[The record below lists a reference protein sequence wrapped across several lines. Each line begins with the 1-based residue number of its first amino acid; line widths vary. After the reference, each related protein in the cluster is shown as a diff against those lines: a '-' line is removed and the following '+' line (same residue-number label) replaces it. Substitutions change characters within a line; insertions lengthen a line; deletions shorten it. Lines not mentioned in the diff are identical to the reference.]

1 MSYIKKN
8 TEPLINLKLTDLGRK
23 NLANGKLSFETFQLG
38 DSEIDYSS
46 SDLVGLNILRP
57 VDNQHDIQ
65 YPISPDG
72 NNSKIPISNITG
84 VKTEVFDVISE
95 VGFFDNNNNNNNI
108 PNSDMC
114 IIVSGITGA
123 NVDNNIDIVC
133 ITSGE
138 TKSGDL
144 ILIKTRE
151 TLPKYYTYVIQKI
164 DGMVYSGDTA
174 MTGTTYNL
182 ELDRNVI
189 DNIDF
194 DGYIISNDNM
204 LSHMDIWKMNIISI
218 DDIIG
223 LDSLSYKGKTLN
235 ESNKFS
241 GTAVCYDY
249 LLNRKHNRLGV
260 IYYDDQF
267 YQTEDIGENKYG
279 EGFYQNTFM
288 IKFPHLMWHKKQ
300 FQGVGTAN
308 DVGYTFIS
316 DSELKF
322 MGVNNSIRYYDLVD
336 QEVNKTVVGKVLIDE
351 KIVLIDDQ
359 ELLVTL
365 SYKSNRNWTLPTPKL
380 TLTDVGTCV
389 NVSKIGALEPNETLH
404 VSYILLNDNDING
417 LHCENYAS
425 ITNYNDINMDVVF
438 EFPKDINNT
447 DYTEFSY
454 LGTGFTCDSIALI
467 WQKTPINVLPDPT
480 NWRHTIVNDYIGTT
494 GCVDNIQTTI
504 FEDIS
509 LNYYPTIIAPDNTN
523 IDTNLIPH
531 NLLGDPLIMKNGVL
545 ISPNNFEVDKLTN
558 GFTINISEPHITG
571 DYFYIYYLRG
581 NSQVTTSEKESV
593 IITGDTPT
601 YTYTLIETPKNGVVY
616 VFKNGII
623 LDRNYYDLI
632 NIKEVVFHIP
642 LSSSDVITFYYLNS
656 SIPMDNY
663 LLNNLKVNINKGF
676 LDNSVNNI
684 YDLDDYIKIDNKTDI
699 YGHTFGDEVFLMGNI
714 STSIKSTIYKSM
726 ITCNVL
732 PNRFITSYNPTFNPI
747 NDKVCFSEL
756 GIYDENEELVLIGK
770 FSQPLVRNF
779 NSDMMII
786 QATIDF

>member
-95 VGFFDNNNNNNNI
+95 VGFFDNNI

-114 IIVSGITGA
+114 IIVSGITGV

-133 ITSGE
+133 ITSGK

-164 DGMVYSGDTA
+164 DDTVYSGDTA
-174 MTGTTYNL
+174 MMTGTNYNL
-182 ELDRNVI
+182 ELDRNII
-189 DNIDF
+189 DKIDF

-204 LSHMDIWKMNIISI
+204 LSHTDIWKMNIISI

-249 LLNRKHNRLGV
+249 LLNRKHNRLGI
-260 IYYDDQF
+260 IYYDE
-267 YQTEDIGENKYG
+267 TVDIGENKYG

-288 IKFPHLMWHKKQ
+288 ITFPHLMWHKKQ
-300 FQGVGTAN
+300 FQGVGTAD

-336 QEVNKTVVGKVLIDE
+336 EEVNKTVVGKVLIDE

-467 WQKTPINVLPDPT
+467 WQKTPINALPDPT

-509 LNYYPTIIAPDNTN
+509 LNYHDTIIVSGNTDIN
-523 IDTNLIPH
+523 PILISH

-545 ISPNNFEVDKLTN
+545 INPNNFEVTTGLTN
-558 GFTINISEPHITG
+558 GVTINISEPYITG
-571 DYFYIYYLRG
+571 DYFHIYYLRG

-593 IITGDTPT
+593 IITGNTPT
-601 YTYTLIETPKNGVVY
+601 YTHTLIETPKNGVVY

-623 LDRNYYDLI
+623 LDRNYYDV
-632 NIKEVVFHIP
+632 NIKEVFFRTP

>member
-72 NNSKIPISNITG
+72 NNSKIPISNIRG

-95 VGFFDNNNNNNNI
+95 VGFFDNNI

-114 IIVSGITGA
+114 IIVSGITGV

-182 ELDRNVI
+182 ELDRNI
-189 DNIDF
+189 INNIDF

-267 YQTEDIGENKYG
+267 YQEEDIGENKYG

-601 YTYTLIETPKNGVVY
+601 YTHTLIETPKNGVVY

-623 LDRNYYDLI
+623 LDRNYYDVI

>member
-84 VKTEVFDVISE
+84 VKTEVFNVISE
-95 VGFFDNNNNNNNI
+95 VGFFDNNNI

-114 IIVSGITGA
+114 IIVSGITGV

-164 DGMVYSGDTA
+164 DDIVYSGDTA
-174 MTGTTYNL
+174 MTTGITYNL
-182 ELDRNVI
+182 ELDRNII

-267 YQTEDIGENKYG
+267 YQTLDIGENKYG

-425 ITNYNDINMDVVF
+425 ITNNNDINMDVVF

-509 LNYYPTIIAPDNTN
+509 LNYHDTIIATGVTD
-523 IDTNLIPH
+523 IDIVIPH

-545 ISPNNFEVDKLTN
+545 ISPDNFEATNSTN
-558 GFTINISEPHITG
+558 GFTTINISEPHITG
-571 DYFYIYYLRG
+571 DYFHIYYLRG

-593 IITGDTPT
+593 TITGDTH
-601 YTYTLIETPKNGVVY
+601 TLTETPKNGVVY

-623 LDRNYYDLI
+623 LDRNYYDV
-632 NIKEVVFHIP
+632 NIKDVVFHIP

>member
-95 VGFFDNNNNNNNI
+95 VGFFDNNI

-123 NVDNNIDIVC
+123 NVDNNIDIAC

-182 ELDRNVI
+182 ELDRNII

-267 YQTEDIGENKYG
+267 YQEVDIGENKYG

-308 DVGYTFIS
+308 NVGYTFIS

>member
-95 VGFFDNNNNNNNI
+95 VGFFDNNI

-114 IIVSGITGA
+114 IIVSGTTGV
-123 NVDNNIDIVC
+123 NVDIEC
-133 ITSGE
+133 SASGK

-164 DGMVYSGDTA
+164 DGTVYSGDTT
-174 MTGTTYNL
+174 MTTGTTYNL
-182 ELDRNVI
+182 ELDRNII

-204 LSHMDIWKMNIISI
+204 LRHTDIWKMNIISI

-267 YQTEDIGENKYG
+267 YQEVDIGENKYG

-300 FQGVGTAN
+300 FQGVGTADN
-308 DVGYTFIS
+308 VGYTFIS

-336 QEVNKTVVGKVLIDE
+336 KEVNKTVVGKVLIDE

-509 LNYYPTIIAPDNTN
+509 LNYHDTIIVTGNTDIN
-523 IDTNLIPH
+523 PILIPH

-545 ISPNNFEVDKLTN
+545 INPNNFEVTTGLTN
-558 GFTINISEPHITG
+558 GVTIEISEPYITG
-571 DYFYIYYLRG
+571 DYFHIYYLSG

-593 IITGDTPT
+593 IITGNTH
-601 YTYTLIETPKNGVVY
+601 TLIETPKNGVVY

-623 LDRNYYDLI
+623 LDRNYYDV
-632 NIKEVVFHIP
+632 NIKEVFFRTP

>member
-95 VGFFDNNNNNNNI
+95 VGFFDNNI

-114 IIVSGITGA
+114 IIVSGITGF

-164 DGMVYSGDTA
+164 DGIVYSGDTA
-174 MTGTTYNL
+174 ITTGTTYNL
-182 ELDRNVI
+182 ELDRNII

-204 LSHMDIWKMNIISI
+204 LSHKDIWKMNIISI

-249 LLNRKHNRLGV
+249 LLNRKHNRLGI

-267 YQTEDIGENKYG
+267 YQTVDIGENKYG

-509 LNYYPTIIAPDNTN
+509 LNYHDTIIVTGNTDIN
-523 IDTNLIPH
+523 PILIPH

-545 ISPNNFEVDKLTN
+545 INPNNFEVPTGLTN
-558 GFTINISEPHITG
+558 GFTTINISEPYITG
-571 DYFYIYYLRG
+571 DYFHIYYLRG

-593 IITGDTPT
+593 IITGN
-601 YTYTLIETPKNGVVY
+601 TYTLTETPKNGVVY

-623 LDRNYYDLI
+623 LDRNYYDV
-632 NIKEVVFHIP
+632 NIKEVVFNIP

>member
-95 VGFFDNNNNNNNI
+95 VGFFDNNNI

-114 IIVSGITGA
+114 IIVSGITEA
-123 NVDNNIDIVC
+123 NVVNNIDIVC
-133 ITSGE
+133 STSGE

-151 TLPKYYTYVIQKI
+151 TLPKYYTYVIQN
-164 DGMVYSGDTA
+164 YSGDTA

-182 ELDRNVI
+182 ETGITYNLELDRNI
-189 DNIDF
+189 INNIDF

-204 LSHMDIWKMNIISI
+204 LSYMDIWKMNIISI

-260 IYYDDQF
+260 IYA
-267 YQTEDIGENKYG
+267 EDIGENKYG

-509 LNYYPTIIAPDNTN
+509 LNYHDTIITTGDTN
-523 IDTNLIPH
+523 IDIVIPH
-531 NLLGDPLIMKNGVL
+531 NLLGKPLIMKNGVL
-545 ISPNNFEVDKLTN
+545 ISPDNFEATDSTN
-558 GFTINISEPHITG
+558 GFTTINISEPHITG
-571 DYFYIYYLRG
+571 DYFHIYYLRG

-593 IITGDTPT
+593 PITEDTHT
-601 YTYTLIETPKNGVVY
+601 YTYTLPQTPKNGVVY

-623 LDRNYYDLI
+623 LDRNYYDV
-632 NIKEVVFHIP
+632 NIKEVDFHIP
-642 LSSSDVITFYYLNS
+642 LSSGDVITFYYLNS

>member
-84 VKTEVFDVISE
+84 VKTEVFDVILG
-95 VGFFDNNNNNNNI
+95 VGFFDNNNI

-114 IIVSGITGA
+114 IIVSGITGN
-123 NVDNNIDIVC
+123 NVDNNIVID

-164 DGMVYSGDTA
+164 DV
-174 MTGTTYNL
+174 TGTTYNL
-182 ELDRNVI
+182 ELDRNII

-194 DGYIISNDNM
+194 DGYIISNDNI
-204 LSHMDIWKMNIISI
+204 LRHKDIWKMNIISI

-260 IYYDDQF
+260 IYYDDQ
-267 YQTEDIGENKYG
+267 DIGENKYG

-308 DVGYTFIS
+308 EVGYTFIS

-425 ITNYNDINMDVVF
+425 ITNNNDINMDVVF

-509 LNYYPTIIAPDNTN
+509 LNYYDTIIANNDED
-523 IDTNLIPH
+523 IEREIQD

-545 ISPNNFEVDKLTN
+545 ISPDNFTATNSTN
-558 GFTINISEPHITG
+558 GFEIRISEPHITG
-571 DYFYIYYLRG
+571 DYFHIYYLRG

-593 IITGDTPT
+593 LITGVTGDTH
-601 YTYTLIETPKNGVVY
+601 TYTLAETPKNGVVY

-623 LDRNYYDLI
+623 LDRNYYDV
-632 NIKEVVFHIP
+632 NIKEVDFHIP
-642 LSSSDVITFYYLNS
+642 LSPGDVITFYYLNS

>member
-95 VGFFDNNNNNNNI
+95 VGFFDNNNI
-108 PNSDMC
+108 PNNDMC

-123 NVDNNIDIVC
+123 NVDNNIDIAC

-182 ELDRNVI
+182 ELDRNII

-267 YQTEDIGENKYG
+267 YQTEYIGENKYG

-480 NWRHTIVNDYIGTT
+480 NWSHTIVNEYIGTT

-509 LNYYPTIIAPDNTN
+509 LNYHDTIIVSGNTD
-523 IDTNLIPH
+523 IDTVLIPH
-531 NLLGDPLIMKNGVL
+531 NLLGKPLIMKNGVV
-545 ISPNNFEVDKLTN
+545 ISPDNFEVTGLTN
-558 GFTINISEPHITG
+558 GFTIINISEPYITG
-571 DYFYIYYLRG
+571 DYFHIYYLRG

-593 IITGDTPT
+593 IITGNTHT
-601 YTYTLIETPKNGVVY
+601 YTHTLIETPKNGVVY

-623 LDRNYYDLI
+623 LDRNYYDV
-632 NIKEVVFHIP
+632 NIKEVVFNIP
-642 LSSSDVITFYYLNS
+642 LISSDVITFYYLNS

>member
-84 VKTEVFDVISE
+84 VKTEVFNVISE
-95 VGFFDNNNNNNNI
+95 VGFFDNNNI

-114 IIVSGITGA
+114 IIVSGITGV

-164 DGMVYSGDTA
+164 DDIVYSGDTA
-174 MTGTTYNL
+174 MTTGTTYNL
-182 ELDRNVI
+182 ELDRNII

-267 YQTEDIGENKYG
+267 YQTLDIGENKYG

-404 VSYILLNDNDING
+404 VSYILLNNNDING

-509 LNYYPTIIAPDNTN
+509 LNYHDTIIATGDTN
-523 IDTNLIPH
+523 IDIVIPH

-545 ISPNNFEVDKLTN
+545 ISPDNFVATKSTN
-558 GFTINISEPHITG
+558 GFTTINISEPHITG
-571 DYFYIYYLRG
+571 DYFHIYYLRG

-593 IITGDTPT
+593 TITGDTH
-601 YTYTLIETPKNGVVY
+601 TLIETPKNGVVY

-623 LDRNYYDLI
+623 LDRNYYDV
-632 NIKEVVFHIP
+632 NIKDVVFHIP

>member
-95 VGFFDNNNNNNNI
+95 VGFFDNNNI

-114 IIVSGITGA
+114 IIVTGITGA

-133 ITSGE
+133 SASGE

-144 ILIKTRE
+144 ILIKTKE

-164 DGMVYSGDTA
+164 NV
-174 MTGTTYNL
+174 TGTTYNLETGITYNL
-182 ELDRNVI
+182 ELDRNII

-204 LSHMDIWKMNIISI
+204 LRYMNIWKMNIISI

-267 YQTEDIGENKYG
+267 YQEEYIGENKYG

-601 YTYTLIETPKNGVVY
+601 YTHTLTETPKNGVVY

-623 LDRNYYDLI
+623 LDRNYYDVI

>member
-84 VKTEVFDVISE
+84 VKTEVFVGISE
-95 VGFFDNNNNNNNI
+95 VGFFDNNNNI
-108 PNSDMC
+108 PNSYMC
-114 IIVSGITGA
+114 IIVSGITGG

-133 ITSGE
+133 SASGE

-164 DGMVYSGDTA
+164 DDIVYSGDTA
-174 MTGTTYNL
+174 MTTGTTYNL
-182 ELDRNVI
+182 ELDRNII

-204 LSHMDIWKMNIISI
+204 LSHTDIWKMNIISI

-267 YQTEDIGENKYG
+267 YQTENIGENKYG

-389 NVSKIGALEPNETLH
+389 NVSKIGALEPNEILH

-425 ITNYNDINMDVVF
+425 ITNNNDINMDVVF

-509 LNYYPTIIAPDNTN
+509 LNYHDTIIATGTTDIN
-523 IDTNLIPH
+523 IVIPH

-545 ISPNNFEVDKLTN
+545 ISDNNFDVNKLTN
-558 GFTINISEPHITG
+558 EFEINISEPHIIG
-571 DYFYIYYLRG
+571 DYFHIYYLRG

-593 IITGDTPT
+593 PITGDTHT
-601 YTYTLIETPKNGVVY
+601 YTYTLAETPKNGVVY

-623 LDRNYYDLI
+623 LDRNYYDV
-632 NIKEVVFHIP
+632 NIKEVDFHIL

-714 STSIKSTIYKSM
+714 STNIKSTIYKSM

>member
-95 VGFFDNNNNNNNI
+95 VGFFDNDNI

-114 IIVSGITGA
+114 IIVTGITGA

-133 ITSGE
+133 SASGE

-151 TLPKYYTYVIQKI
+151 ALPKYYTYVIQKI
-164 DGMVYSGDTA
+164 NV
-174 MTGTTYNL
+174 TGTTYNLETGITYNL
-182 ELDRNVI
+182 ELDRNII

-194 DGYIISNDNM
+194 DGYIISNDNI
-204 LSHMDIWKMNIISI
+204 LSHKNIWKMNIISI

-267 YQTEDIGENKYG
+267 YQEVDIGENKYG

-308 DVGYTFIS
+308 EVGYTFIS

-467 WQKTPINVLPDPT
+467 WQKTPINALPDPT

-509 LNYYPTIIAPDNTN
+509 LNYYDTIIALDNTN
-523 IDTNLIPH
+523 IDTDLIPH

-545 ISPNNFEVDKLTN
+545 ISPNNFMVNNLTN
-558 GFTINISEPHITG
+558 GFTINISEPHIAG
-571 DYFYIYYLRG
+571 DYFHIYYLRG

-593 IITGDTPT
+593 TITGDTH
-601 YTYTLIETPKNGVVY
+601 TLIETPKNGVVY

-623 LDRNYYDLI
+623 LDRNYYDV
-632 NIKEVVFHIP
+632 NIKDVVFHIP
-642 LSSSDVITFYYLNS
+642 LSYSDVITFYYLNS

>member
-84 VKTEVFDVISE
+84 VKTEVFNVISE
-95 VGFFDNNNNNNNI
+95 VGFFDNNNI

-114 IIVSGITGA
+114 IIVSGITGV

-164 DGMVYSGDTA
+164 DDIVYSGDTA
-174 MTGTTYNL
+174 MTTGITYNL
-182 ELDRNVI
+182 ELDRNII

-267 YQTEDIGENKYG
+267 YQTLDIGENKYG

-509 LNYYPTIIAPDNTN
+509 LNYHDTIIATGVTD
-523 IDTNLIPH
+523 IDIVIPH

-545 ISPNNFEVDKLTN
+545 ISPDNFEATNSTN
-558 GFTINISEPHITG
+558 GFTTINISEPHITG
-571 DYFYIYYLRG
+571 DYFHIYYLRG

-593 IITGDTPT
+593 TITGDTH
-601 YTYTLIETPKNGVVY
+601 TLTETPKNGVVY

-623 LDRNYYDLI
+623 LDRNYYDV
-632 NIKEVVFHIP
+632 NIKDVVFHIP

>member
-95 VGFFDNNNNNNNI
+95 VGFFDNNI

-114 IIVSGITGA
+114 ISVSGITGA

-151 TLPKYYTYVIQKI
+151 TLPKYYTYVIQN
-164 DGMVYSGDTA
+164 YSGDTA

-182 ELDRNVI
+182 ETGTTYNLELDRNI
-189 DNIDF
+189 INNIDF
-194 DGYIISNDNM
+194 DGYIISNDNI
-204 LSHMDIWKMNIISI
+204 LSHKDIWKMNIISI

-267 YQTEDIGENKYG
+267 YQEVDIGENKYG

-509 LNYYPTIIAPDNTN
+509 LNYHDTIIANNDGDINN
-523 IDTNLIPH
+523 IEIED
-531 NLLGDPLIMKNGVL
+531 NLLGEPLIMKNGVL
-545 ISPNNFEVDKLTN
+545 ISHNNFTFTKSTN
-558 GFTINISEPHITG
+558 GFTINISEPYITG
-571 DYFYIYYLRG
+571 DYFHIYYLRG
-581 NSQVTTSEKESV
+581 NSQVTTSKKESV
-593 IITGDTPT
+593 PITTGVTRT
-601 YTYTLIETPKNGVVY
+601 YPLAETPKNGVVY

-623 LDRNYYDLI
+623 LDRNYYDVNI
-632 NIKEVVFHIP
+632 NENEVDFHIP
-642 LSSSDVITFYYLNS
+642 LNPGDVITFYYLNS

>member
-72 NNSKIPISNITG
+72 NNSKIPISNIRG

-95 VGFFDNNNNNNNI
+95 VGFFDNNNI

-164 DGMVYSGDTA
+164 NNTVYSGDTA
-174 MTGTTYNL
+174 MTTGTTYNL
-182 ELDRNVI
+182 ELDRNII

-204 LSHMDIWKMNIISI
+204 LSHKDIWKMNIISI

-267 YQTEDIGENKYG
+267 YQEEYIGENKYG

-467 WQKTPINVLPDPT
+467 WQKTPINALPDPT

-509 LNYYPTIIAPDNTN
+509 LNYHDTIIVSGNTDIN
-523 IDTNLIPH
+523 PILIPH

-545 ISPNNFEVDKLTN
+545 INPNNFEVTTGLTN
-558 GFTINISEPHITG
+558 GFTINISEPYITG
-571 DYFYIYYLRG
+571 DYFHIYYLRG

-593 IITGDTPT
+593 IITGNTHT
-601 YTYTLIETPKNGVVY
+601 YTHTLIETPKNGVVY

-623 LDRNYYDLI
+623 LDRNYYDV
-632 NIKEVVFHIP
+632 NIKEVFFRTP

>member
-1 MSYIKKN
+1 
-8 TEPLINLKLTDLGRK
+8 
-23 NLANGKLSFETFQLG
+23 
-38 DSEIDYSS
+38 
-46 SDLVGLNILRP
+46 
-57 VDNQHDIQ
+57 
-65 YPISPDG
+65 
-72 NNSKIPISNITG
+72 
-84 VKTEVFDVISE
+84 
-95 VGFFDNNNNNNNI
+95 
-108 PNSDMC
+108 
-114 IIVSGITGA
+114 
-123 NVDNNIDIVC
+123 
-133 ITSGE
+133 
-138 TKSGDL
+138 
-144 ILIKTRE
+144 
-151 TLPKYYTYVIQKI
+151 
-164 DGMVYSGDTA
+164 
-174 MTGTTYNL
+174 
-182 ELDRNVI
+182 
-189 DNIDF
+189 
-194 DGYIISNDNM
+194 
-204 LSHMDIWKMNIISI
+204 
-218 DDIIG
+218 
-223 LDSLSYKGKTLN
+223 
-235 ESNKFS
+235 
-241 GTAVCYDY
+241 
-249 LLNRKHNRLGV
+249 
-260 IYYDDQF
+260 
-267 YQTEDIGENKYG
+267 
-279 EGFYQNTFM
+279 
-288 IKFPHLMWHKKQ
+288 MWHKKQ

-509 LNYYPTIIAPDNTN
+509 LNYHDTIIATGDTN
-523 IDTNLIPH
+523 IDIYIPH

-545 ISPNNFEVDKLTN
+545 ISDDNFDVNNLTN
-558 GFTINISEPHITG
+558 EFEINISEPHITG
-571 DYFYIYYLRG
+571 DYFHIYYLSG
-581 NSQVTTSEKESV
+581 NSQVTTSKKESV
-593 IITGDTPT
+593 TITGDTH
-601 YTYTLIETPKNGVVY
+601 TLAETPKNGVVY

-623 LDRNYYDLI
+623 LDRNYYDVVDI
-632 NIKEVVFHIP
+632 NKVVFRIT
-642 LSSSDVITFYYLNS
+642 LSSIDVITFYYLNS

>member
-95 VGFFDNNNNNNNI
+95 VGFFDNNNI

-114 IIVSGITGA
+114 IIVSGTTGD

-164 DGMVYSGDTA
+164 DDTVYSGDTA
-174 MTGTTYNL
+174 MMTGTNYNL
-182 ELDRNVI
+182 ELDRNII

-194 DGYIISNDNM
+194 DGYIISNDNK

-260 IYYDDQF
+260 IYYE
-267 YQTEDIGENKYG
+267 TVDIGENKYG

-509 LNYYPTIIAPDNTN
+509 LNYHDTIIVSGNTDIN
-523 IDTNLIPH
+523 PILIPH

-545 ISPNNFEVDKLTN
+545 INPNNFEVTTGLTN
-558 GFTINISEPHITG
+558 GVTINISEPYITG
-571 DYFYIYYLRG
+571 DYFHIYYLRG

-593 IITGDTPT
+593 IITGNTHT
-601 YTYTLIETPKNGVVY
+601 YTHTLIETPKNGVVY

-623 LDRNYYDLI
+623 LDRNYYDV
-632 NIKEVVFHIP
+632 NIKEVFFHTP

>member
-95 VGFFDNNNNNNNI
+95 VGFFDNNNI
-108 PNSDMC
+108 PNSYMC
-114 IIVSGITGA
+114 IIVSGITGG

-133 ITSGE
+133 STSGE

-151 TLPKYYTYVIQKI
+151 TLPKYYTYVIQN
-164 DGMVYSGDTA
+164 YSGDTA

-182 ELDRNVI
+182 ETGVTYNLELDRNI
-189 DNIDF
+189 INNIDF

-204 LSHMDIWKMNIISI
+204 LRHTDIWKMNIISI

-267 YQTEDIGENKYG
+267 YQTENIGENKYG

-509 LNYYPTIIAPDNTN
+509 LNYHDTIIATGDTN
-523 IDTNLIPH
+523 IDIVIPH

-545 ISPNNFEVDKLTN
+545 ISPDNFVATDSTN
-558 GFTINISEPHITG
+558 GFTTINISEPHITG
-571 DYFYIYYLRG
+571 DYFHIYYLRG

-593 IITGDTPT
+593 IITGNTHT
-601 YTYTLIETPKNGVVY
+601 YKYTLEETPKNGVVY

-623 LDRNYYDLI
+623 LDRNYYDV
-632 NIKEVVFHIP
+632 NIKEVDFHIL

-699 YGHTFGDEVFLMGNI
+699 YGYTFGDEVFLMGNI
-714 STSIKSTIYKSM
+714 STNIKSTIYKSM

>member
-72 NNSKIPISNITG
+72 NNSKIPISNIRG

-95 VGFFDNNNNNNNI
+95 VGFFDNNIPNSDI

-114 IIVSGITGA
+114 IIVSGTTGD
-123 NVDNNIDIVC
+123 NVDNNIDIEC
-133 ITSGE
+133 SASGE

-182 ELDRNVI
+182 ELDRNII

-204 LSHMDIWKMNIISI
+204 LIHTDIWKMNIISI

-267 YQTEDIGENKYG
+267 YQEEDIGENKYG

-480 NWRHTIVNDYIGTT
+480 NWSHTIVNEYIGTT

-509 LNYYPTIIAPDNTN
+509 LNYHDTIIVSGNTDIN
-523 IDTNLIPH
+523 PILIQH
-531 NLLGDPLIMKNGVL
+531 NLLGKPLIMKNGVV
-545 ISPNNFEVDKLTN
+545 ISPDNFGVTGLTN
-558 GFTINISEPHITG
+558 GFTIINISEPYITG
-571 DYFYIYYLRG
+571 DYFHIYYLRG

-593 IITGDTPT
+593 IITGN
-601 YTYTLIETPKNGVVY
+601 TYTLTETPKNGVVY

-623 LDRNYYDLI
+623 LDRNYYDV